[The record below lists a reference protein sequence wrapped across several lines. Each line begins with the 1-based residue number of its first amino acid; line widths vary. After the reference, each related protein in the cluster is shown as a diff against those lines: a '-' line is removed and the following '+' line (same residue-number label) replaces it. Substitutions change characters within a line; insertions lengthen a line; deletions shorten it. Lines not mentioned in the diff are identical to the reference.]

1 MRSTETTRVVPVRS
15 RSLLGLLTVGLLVG
29 APAFAQTAPG
39 TPTPPDAP
47 VTQPA
52 PVAPPLPD
60 LGLPATTPAPQDV
73 PPQSEPP
80 QSEPPQSEPQQS
92 EPPQGEAQQ
101 PGTEAPVPDPTSTD
115 GAAPVA
121 PADAA
126 PISAAGVS
134 SSLPAPGS
142 VKVPELPGAALLK
155 TVQTVLGETLI
166 YSAGTQDALPRTV
179 EALQAAGY
187 SVQDGAATS
196 ADRVTLRRAGDDRSF
211 ELSVREQGGM
221 TVVSLAR
228 LPGRDSTEAPAP
240 EAAPAPTDPAPAE
253 PAPTEPE
260 TAQPDAAPAPA
271 VSTEEAPAPDNSAP
285 DSPVDA
291 PVPEQPGVVPPA
303 PAPTQP

>member
-29 APAFAQTAPG
+29 APAFAQTAPV

-60 LGLPATTPAPQDV
+60 LGLPATTPAPQDA
-73 PPQSEPP
+73 
-80 QSEPPQSEPQQS
+80 PPQSEPQQS

-101 PGTEAPVPDPTSTD
+101 PGTEAPAPDPTSTD

-126 PISAAGVS
+126 PIPAAGVS

-187 SVQDGAATS
+187 SVQDGAAAS

-228 LPGRDSTEAPAP
+228 LPGQDSTEAPAP
-240 EAAPAPTDPAPAE
+240 EAAPAPSDPAA
-253 PAPTEPE
+253 EPE
-260 TAQPDAAPAPA
+260 TAQPDAAPTPA
-271 VSTEEAPAPDNSAP
+271 VSTEEAPAPDSPAP
-285 DSPVDA
+285 GSPVDA

>member
-29 APAFAQTAPG
+29 APAFAQTAPV

-60 LGLPATTPAPQDV
+60 LGLPATTPAPQDA
-73 PPQSEPP
+73 
-80 QSEPPQSEPQQS
+80 PPQSEPQQS

-101 PGTEAPVPDPTSTD
+101 PGTEAPAPDPTSTD

-126 PISAAGVS
+126 PIPAAGVS

-228 LPGRDSTEAPAP
+228 LPGQDSTEAPAP
-240 EAAPAPTDPAPAE
+240 EAAPAPTDPAA
-253 PAPTEPE
+253 EPE
-260 TAQPDAAPAPA
+260 TAQPDAAPTPA